1 MVIIRTFPLNP
12 FGLFFFLLIL
22 WENALLLLSLLDEK
36 AIHDILKVSRQL
48 VKTIRFSL
56 FFWFQLSHKIAY
68 NTNMHNPIDSIIY
81 ANT

>member
-36 AIHDILKVSRQL
+36 AIHDILKVSDSWSKQKDS
-48 VKTIRFSL
+48 VFS
-56 FFWFQLSHKIAY
+56 SG
-68 NTNMHNPIDSIIY
+68 SS
-81 ANT
+81 